1 MEVCHTMSTNNALL
15 SFETPTLEKLI
26 GEWESDAKIDTTNA
40 GMEMIR
46 IPIIHS
52 KYNKYI
58 SLHKL
63 AVARREA
70 ELYKLR
76 KQKWM
81 YYNGKMTKEELETLG
96 WEPFPF
102 TLKSDLSI
110 YMDGDVEIQKKR
122 AQITLHEECVSF
134 CTYVMKELA
143 SRTYQIKEWMAWER
157 FTGGHGK

>member
-1 MEVCHTMSTNNALL
+1 MSTYEA
-15 SFETPTLEKLI
+15 PTLEKLI
-26 GEWESDAKIDTTNA
+26 GEWENDAKIDTTDA

-46 IPIIHS
+46 IPLLHS
-52 KYNKYI
+52 KYNKYL

-63 AVARREA
+63 AIARREA
-70 ELYKLR
+70 ELYRLR

-81 YYNGKMTKEELETLG
+81 YYSGKLSQEELANLG
-96 WEPFPF
+96 WEQFPF
-102 TLKSDLSI
+102 LLKTDMSI
-110 YMDGDVEIQKKR
+110 FMDGDIDIQKIG
-122 AQITLHEECVSF
+122 AQITIHEECVSF